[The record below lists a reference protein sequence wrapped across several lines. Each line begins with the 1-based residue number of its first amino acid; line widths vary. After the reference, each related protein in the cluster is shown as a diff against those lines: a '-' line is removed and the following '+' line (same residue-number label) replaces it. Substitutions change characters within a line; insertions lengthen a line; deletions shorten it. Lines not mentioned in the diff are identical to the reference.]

1 YSARQFEVVAGV
13 EVALCTRKQ
22 SERGGGGERARGG
35 STSPWRHG
43 YDVRIWIVLWSCWR
57 SEEVPI
63 GQSLLGVGGA
73 TSRMAVGAETAS
85 PLLKFY
91 RDLWLKDRH
100 EIWKVTMGAASFG
113 VGKSH
118 NMVDRERLAPMVLQ
132 AADKGGWQES
142 MGDGP

>member
-1 YSARQFEVVAGV
+1 MRALQF
-13 EVALCTRKQ
+13 LQKFYKTQ
-22 SERGGGGERARGG
+22 
-35 STSPWRHG
+35 
-43 YDVRIWIVLWSCWR
+43 
-57 SEEVPI
+57 
-63 GQSLLGVGGA
+63 
-73 TSRMAVGAETAS
+73 